1 MPLGRHHGASEM
13 SAGGVAVHHDALAG
27 AQPHEQACVP
37 DLLDDLGDGDFRSEI
52 VADHPDCHA
61 VRVESARHV
70 AEQRRVER
78 APVAAM
84 DEQRERRCDV
94 RARREKIDE
103 LARRRS
109 VAEPELGAPFLHGFG
124 AIVLGLAR
132 PACEDFRV
140 FGHAGAVV
148 VFGFVV
154 DGHVISPCSPLYHL
168 FPPAGRGRGGGGE
181 KAAPCSLIA
190 TQVDGRSAAT
200 DELTRFSAAN
210 RFPLAGKSLY
220 VWRNEG

>member
-1 MPLGRHHGASEM
+1 
-13 SAGGVAVHHDALAG
+13 
-27 AQPHEQACVP
+27 
-37 DLLDDLGDGDFRSEI
+37 
-52 VADHPDCHA
+52 
-61 VRVESARHV
+61 
-70 AEQRRVER
+70 
-78 APVAAM
+78 M
-84 DEQRERRCDV
+84 DEQHGRCCDV

-168 FPPAGRGRGGGGE
+168 FPPAGRGRGAGGE
-181 KAAPCSLIA
+181 KAALRSSS
-190 TQVDGRSAAT
+190 QRRSNGRSAAT
-200 DELTRFSAAN
+200 EASSRFSAAN

-220 VWRNEG
+220 VWRNEGR